1 MFYNINLNNREL
13 SLILKIQEYYGGIG
27 NISYYAKNN
36 LVQYIIAS
44 NQSINETIV
53 PQFDTY
59 KFCGNKLTNYLI

>member
-13 SLILKIQEYYGGIG
+13 PLIIKIQEYFGGIG
-27 NISYYAKNN
+27 NISYYDKNN

-59 KFCGNKLTNYLI
+59 MFCGNKLTNYLI